1 MKTEVPILRAMGY
14 EVFIPKII
22 PEEAWFRSGSVDYSY
37 DRSLTIPGEVL
48 RELNSA
54 DLHTSEWSDKNVANM
69 NEYFGILFTMP
80 FPNSLQQ
87 SLQKF
92 EGAVLLRAFGLEG
105 TNTYTDLLD
114 HYGAKEI
121 FQSIYAIRERFWFAS
136 GYEQLAEIES
146 KLIAERDVFLPVAM
160 PTNFSRHKDTW
171 TGDLKQIMFVC
182 PNIMSDP
189 YYLRVYEDF
198 KRDFGDFPH
207 VIVGGQKKVVNDPHV
222 RGFVSDAEF
231 VELLQQSAVM
241 YYHSR
246 EPRHV
251 HYTPVE
257 GAEVGTPVILFK
269 ENLVARM
276 VGHNIAGAVE
286 SVAEAREKIA
296 AILRSDQVL
305 IDQIREEQRIIGTLF
320 SEEYCLGA
328 WRESFIRSGIHAF
341 LNELDDGKVETV
353 EHPKVAQKR
362 VPRELVLLP
371 NRNIDRVTTF
381 EDGLDFTSSE
391 FPAFVEYID
400 GLCPAESWGSWSN
413 GGMIEIAVSTP
424 ISGSFD
430 LLITGGAYGQNLDV
444 AIRVRVGSVEK
455 CMRLSSPPWEPSTV
469 SLPFFVFEP
478 VDKIQIYVPHPASLD
493 GSRTEVGV
501 GLRSVVVRVKAPG
514 SKSWTSA
521 MADCRTLAAA

>member
-22 PEEAWFRSGSVDYSY
+22 PTEAWFRSGSVDYSY
-37 DRSLTIPGEVL
+37 DTSLTIPGEVL

-69 NEYFGILFTMP
+69 NEYFGTLFTMP
-80 FPNSLQQ
+80 FPISLRE
-87 SLQKF
+87 SLRKF

-105 TNTYTDLLD
+105 TNTYTDLLS
-114 HYGAKEI
+114 HYDGKEI
-121 FQSIYAIRERFWFAS
+121 FESIYAIRERFWFAS

-146 KLIAERDVFLPVAM
+146 KLIADRDVFLPVAM
-160 PTNFSRHKDTW
+160 PMNFSRHKDTW
-171 TGDLKQIMFVC
+171 TGNSKQIMFVC

-189 YYLRVYEDF
+189 YYKRVYEDF

-207 VIVGGQKKVVNDPHV
+207 VIVGGQKEVVNDSHV
-222 RGFVSDAEF
+222 RGFVSDGEF
-231 VELLQQSAVM
+231 VELLQQCAVM

-269 ENLVARM
+269 DTLVARM
-276 VGHNIAGAVE
+276 VGYDIAGAVE

-296 AILRSDQVL
+296 AILGGDQML
-305 IDQIREEQRIIGTLF
+305 IDQIREEQRVIGTLF

-328 WRESFIRSGIHAF
+328 WRESFVQSGIQTF
-341 LNELDDGKVETV
+341 LGKLNHRKVETIGD
-353 EHPKVAQKR
+353 AQIAHKR

-371 NRNIDRVTTF
+371 DANIDRLSTF

-413 GGMIEIAVSTP
+413 GGVIEIAVSTP
-424 ISGSFD
+424 MKGPFD

-444 AIRVRVGSVEK
+444 TVGVRVGSVEK
-455 CMRLSSPPWEPSTV
+455 HMKLSSPPWEPSTV
-469 SLPFFVFEP
+469 ALPFFLFEP
-478 VDKIQIYVPHPASLD
+478 VYKIQIYVPHPTPLD

-501 GLRSVVVRVKAPG
+501 GLRRVAVRARVPG
-514 SKSWTSA
+514 GNSWTSA
-521 MADCRTLAAA
+521 SASG